1 MNRSTDKHP
10 ESSTKGRPRR
20 TRRVSDS
27 LGEIEVDEDVLWGAQ
42 TQRAR
47 LYFDIGGERMP
58 MALLRALVQLKG
70 VAATVNARL
79 GRLDPA
85 VAQAIAA
92 AAEEVL
98 GGAHDAQFPLSVW
111 QSGSGTQSHMNVNEV
126 LARLAELRLGGARDA
141 TRSVHPNDHVN
152 LGQSSNDMV
161 PSAMHVATLTA
172 LHGQLLPA
180 LQALMASLQAQA
192 QIHATLVKIGRTHLQ
207 DAVPLTLG
215 QELGAW
221 HTQLGLARAVIDAAL
236 PALHDLAVG
245 GTAVGTGLNTHPAF
259 GVQVCEELSRLTG
272 VLYQPAPDRC
282 AALAGHE
289 PLVALHGALKVLA
302 VALMKLAGDVRLLAS
317 GPRAGLA
324 ELRIPANE
332 PGSSIMPGKVNPTQ
346 CEALLMVCCQVIG
359 NDLAVTLGASGGQ
372 LQLNTC
378 KPLIAANVLRSVR
391 LLADAMNAFEA
402 HTVRRMA
409 PDEPRIRELLAGSL
423 MLVTA
428 LTPHIGYDRA
438 AAIAHRAYAER
449 STLREAAV
457 SMGLDGADFDRWC
470 DPAAMLGPRTA

>member
-1 MNRSTDKHP
+1 
-10 ESSTKGRPRR
+10 
-20 TRRVSDS
+20 
-27 LGEIEVDEDVLWGAQ
+27 
-42 TQRAR
+42 
-47 LYFDIGGERMP
+47 
-58 MALLRALVQLKG
+58 
-70 VAATVNARL
+70 
-79 GRLDPA
+79 
-85 VAQAIAA
+85 
-92 AAEEVL
+92 
-98 GGAHDAQFPLSVW
+98 
-111 QSGSGTQSHMNVNEV
+111 
-126 LARLAELRLGGARDA
+126 
-141 TRSVHPNDHVN
+141 
-152 LGQSSNDMV
+152 
-161 PSAMHVATLTA
+161 
-172 LHGQLLPA
+172 
-180 LQALMASLQAQA
+180 
-192 QIHATLVKIGRTHLQ
+192 
-207 DAVPLTLG
+207 
-215 QELGAW
+215 
-221 HTQLGLARAVIDAAL
+221 
-236 PALHDLAVG
+236 
-245 GTAVGTGLNTHPAF
+245 
-259 GVQVCEELSRLTG
+259 

-470 DPAAMLGPRTA
+470 DPAGMLGPRTA